1 MPMREATAD
10 DNDDSNPPLKAR
22 LLSRAMRTGP
32 LFQTA
37 LWTQMPL
44 LAMVSPRVT
53 DLDAER
59 CAIEIPFNWRNRNV
73 FGTMY
78 FAASMMAAEATTG
91 GLVFY
96 HDALRRQDCSFIV
109 RGVSADFVDKAQS
122 RVRFECTQGDVVDEA
137 FSESARSDERVERT
151 LEVVGWRDDGTEIAR
166 VHIDWSW
173 RGK

>member
-1 MPMREATAD
+1 M
-10 DNDDSNPPLKAR
+10 AR
-22 LLSRAMRTGP
+22 LLSRAMRTKP

-44 LAMVSPRVT
+44 LAMASPRVT
-53 DLDAER
+53 DLDADH

-78 FAASMMAAEATTG
+78 FAASLMAAEATTG
-91 GLVFY
+91 GLVFF
-96 HDALRRQDCSFIV
+96 HNAARPEKCSFIV

-122 RVRFECTQGDVVDEA
+122 RVRFECRQGDVVEEA
-137 FSESARSDERVERT
+137 FLEAATSDQRVERT
-151 LEVVGWRDDGTEIAR
+151 LQVVGWREDGTEVAR
-166 VHIDWSW
+166 VDVEWSW

>member
-1 MPMREATAD
+1 MQLKNSAIAD
-10 DNDDSNPPLKAR
+10 DGSFAAPLKAR
-22 LLSRAMRTGP
+22 LLSRAMRTKP

-53 DLDAER
+53 DLDAEH
-59 CAIEIPFNWRNRNV
+59 CAVEIPFNWRNRNI

-91 GLVFY
+91 GLVFF
-96 HDALRRQDCSFIV
+96 HDASRIEKTAFIV

-122 RVRFECTQGDVVDEA
+122 RVRFECRDGEKVAEAFDEA
-137 FSESARSDERVERT
+137 ARSGDRVERT
-151 LEVVGWRDDGTEIAR
+151 LEVVGWREDGTEVAR
-166 VHIDWSW
+166 VNVDWYW
-173 RGK
+173 RRK